1 MLKKDECIYI
11 PASNYFESDLAQIV
25 LEKFRNIVDLGFIK
39 LVSSSN
45 TLERFVKK
53 KRIVYSS
60 LYTKEQ
66 IMEKEEEILDK
77 NVPGI
82 WTPREA
88 SATADIIT
96 NWQNSIDSS
105 EWSNLYKISNY
116 RKITSFEKDV
126 ATVPKNLGNRAFVVN
141 HVLPELKIN
150 PNNEED
156 AKEIINKVISRFY
169 IDSFLKEFKAVCYKN
184 FFLIPQ
190 ANNILP
196 EYFEHI
202 DYSSLCRR
210 LTTISYEG
218 NSLYTYIDMCDNY
231 KLMLLR
237 QKEVL
242 YDALDY
248 KSDTKIISMHM
259 EEIKMKTFIVHGHD
273 GEAKLALKNYI
284 QNTLRM
290 EEPVILSERAS
301 GGLTIIEKFEK
312 YSEDCNIIFVL
323 LTPDDLYTEDGKSR
337 ARQNV
342 ILEMGYFLGKL
353 GRKSG
358 RVILLY
364 KGNLE
369 LPNDISG
376 LVYINIDNGIEAA
389 GEEIRREIANI

>member
-1 MLKKDECIYI
+1 
-11 PASNYFESDLAQIV
+11 
-25 LEKFRNIVDLGFIK
+25 
-39 LVSSSN
+39 
-45 TLERFVKK
+45 
-53 KRIVYSS
+53 
-60 LYTKEQ
+60 
-66 IMEKEEEILDK
+66 
-77 NVPGI
+77 
-82 WTPREA
+82 
-88 SATADIIT
+88 
-96 NWQNSIDSS
+96 
-105 EWSNLYKISNY
+105 
-116 RKITSFEKDV
+116 
-126 ATVPKNLGNRAFVVN
+126 
-141 HVLPELKIN
+141 
-150 PNNEED
+150 
-156 AKEIINKVISRFY
+156 
-169 IDSFLKEFKAVCYKN
+169 
-184 FFLIPQ
+184 
-190 ANNILP
+190 
-196 EYFEHI
+196 
-202 DYSSLCRR
+202 
-210 LTTISYEG
+210 
-218 NSLYTYIDMCDNY
+218 
-231 KLMLLR
+231 
-237 QKEVL
+237 
-242 YDALDY
+242 
-248 KSDTKIISMHM
+248 
-259 EEIKMKTFIVHGHD
+259 MKTFIVHGHD